1 MRTLARITFLTL
13 GVLSLTAGIARA
25 QTADEIIE
33 KHLAAVGGRPALGK
47 LVSRQST
54 GTVTLSV
61 QGNDLNGPYES
72 YAKAPGKTRVV
83 LKLDTAAVGGPGEM
97 VIDQR
102 FDGVNGFA
110 LNSLQGDQP
119 VSGNQLDNMRNSAF
133 PSSMLV
139 YKERGVRVEVLPREK
154 VAGHE
159 MIVLQFTPK
168 AGSVSRV
175 YFDPAT
181 YLVARTAAK
190 VTSAE
195 MGDFEQTI
203 DFSDYRAVDGVKV
216 AFQTVNTTPVQI
228 VTVKLTKVVHN
239 VTLDDAMFTKK

>member
-33 KHLAAVGGRPALGK
+33 KHLAAVGGRAALGK

-61 QGNDLNGPYES
+61 QGNDLSGPYES

>member
-1 MRTLARITFLTL
+1 MLTLARITFLTL
-13 GVLSLTAGIARA
+13 GVVSLTAGAARA

-83 LKLDTAAVGGPGEM
+83 LKLDTTAVGGPGEM

-110 LNSLQGDQP
+110 LNSLQGDIT
-119 VSGNQLDNMRNSAF
+119 VSGNQLDNMRNGAF
-133 PSSMLV
+133 PSTMLV
-139 YKERGVRVEVLPREK
+139 YKERGVKVEVLPREK
-154 VAGHE
+154 LAGKE

-216 AFQTVNTTPVQI
+216 AFQTVNTTPSQT
-228 VTVKLTKVVHN
+228 VTVKLAKVVHN

>member
-13 GVLSLTAGIARA
+13 AVLSLTAGIARA

-33 KHLAAVGGRPALGK
+33 KHLAAVGGRAALGK

-61 QGNDLNGPYES
+61 QGNDLSGPYES